1 MPKQSTA
8 SLLGILKIFLQG
20 NFLIVVALKIK
31 AQQWIRIIL
40 LM

>member
-1 MPKQSTA
+1 MPKQSTT
-8 SLLGILKIFLQG
+8 SLLGILEIFLQG

>member
-1 MPKQSTA
+1 MLIQSTA
-8 SLLGILKIFLQG
+8 NLLGILEIFLQE
-20 NFLIVVALKIK
+20 NFLIVVALEIK

>member
-1 MPKQSTA
+1 MPKQSTV
-8 SLLGILKIFLQG
+8 SLLRILKIFLQG